1 MKKLDLILLII
12 IGYGV
17 APFASI
23 ISAIWPL
30 CGNILLFSCLG
41 IVLLI
46 AMRAIIQRNGWT
58 EVK

>member
-1 MKKLDLILLII
+1 MKKLDLILLIT

-41 IVLLI
+41 IVLLM

>member
-1 MKKLDLILLII
+1 MKKLDLILLIA
-12 IGYGV
+12 IGYGIT
-17 APFASI
+17 PFASI

-41 IVLLI
+41 IVLLM

-58 EVK
+58 EVR